1 MNIPFLSL
9 HDVTAKYKD
18 EIHEAVKRVVD
29 SGWYLQGKENE
40 QFEKHYAE
48 YIGTKHC
55 IGCANGLDA
64 LIWIFRA
71 YIELGVMQPGDE
83 VIVPANTYI
92 ATILAIT
99 ENGLI
104 PVLVEPRQ
112 DTLQIDDSLIEERI
126 TERTKAICI
135 VHLYGRLAYTEK
147 IGELCAKYGL
157 KLIEDNAQAHG
168 CSYRAPQSPE
178 GEVVATTMQ
187 ERTGVN
193 MADPAY
199 YPTLKKRAA
208 EMRANPTEAENILW
222 NALSEQKLG
231 YKIRRQHIVSQYI
244 LDFAYHDC
252 RLAIELDGGYHNTED
267 QQYDDAV
274 RTKNLEALGWHV
286 LRFTN
291 DEVYNNLDEVLAKI
305 KSAIESATAT
315 SPTDASPLGE
325 CGAGRL
331 AKRTGSLG
339 DAAGHS
345 FYPGKNLGALGDG
358 GAVTTDD
365 DELAAAIR
373 ALANYGSQKKYVF
386 KYTGRNSRLDEIQA
400 AVLDVKLR
408 HLDEDLKARQEIA
421 DYYYDHIDN
430 PLIELP
436 VRLPHENNV
445 YHLFPILVK
454 NLPHNPLEG
463 KSSCQEY
470 LGDSTCMGDFLQVH
484 TATSPSGDC
493 GAGLCGA
500 DSLRDKLQ
508 KYLEDN
514 GVGTVIHYPIPPH
527 LQECYQNSPFRG
539 LGGLP
544 ITELLADCEL
554 SLPISPTMT
563 MEEAAEVVRLV
574 NEFKE

>member
-18 EIHEAVKRVVD
+18 EIHEAVLRVVD

-71 YIELGVMQPGDE
+71 YIELGVMKPGDE

-99 ENGLI
+99 ENGLV
-104 PVLVEPRQ
+104 PVLVEPRK

-135 VHLYGRLAYTEK
+135 VHLYGRLACTQH
-147 IGELCAKYGL
+147 ILDLCEKYGL

-168 CSYRAPQSPE
+168 CTMPIANSQSPI
-178 GEVVATTMQ
+178 AT
-187 ERTGVN
+187 
-193 MADPAY
+193 
-199 YPTLKKRAA
+199 
-208 EMRANPTEAENILW
+208 
-222 NALSEQKLG
+222 
-231 YKIRRQHIVSQYI
+231 
-244 LDFAYHDC
+244 
-252 RLAIELDGGYHNTED
+252 
-267 QQYDDAV
+267 
-274 RTKNLEALGWHV
+274 
-286 LRFTN
+286 
-291 DEVYNNLDEVLAKI
+291 
-305 KSAIESATAT
+305 
-315 SPTDASPLGE
+315 
-325 CGAGRL
+325 
-331 AKRTGSLG
+331 KRTGSLG
-339 DAAGHS
+339 SAAGHS

-408 HLDEDLKARQEIA
+408 HLDEDLKARQAIA
-421 DYYYDHIDN
+421 AYYYDNINN
-430 PLIELP
+430 PLITLP
-436 VRLPHENNV
+436 TRLPDTENV
-445 YHLFPILVK
+445 YHLFPILVGGD
-454 NLPHNPLEG
+454 EAIRR
-463 KSSCQEY
+463 
-470 LGDSTCMGDFLQVH
+470 LGDKVG
-484 TATSPSGDC
+484 
-493 GAGLCGA
+493 
-500 DSLRDKLQ
+500 LRDKLQ
-508 KYLEDN
+508 KYLEEN

-527 LQECYQNSPFRG
+527 LQECYQNHPSFQGRAG
-539 LGGLP
+539 DRLVLL
-544 ITELLADCEL
+544 ITEMLADCEL
-554 SLPISPTMT
+554 SLPISPTIT
-563 MEEAAEVVRLV
+563 LEEAAEVVRLI
-574 NEFKE
+574 NNWKL